1 MTHVRFAAAML
12 ACMLAACATTAP
24 VDPDA
29 PRTVS
34 GLELSPYGV
43 HEECRTLAP
52 GDRLDYRFSST
63 APVAFN
69 IHYHDGNAIVIPI
82 THEGVTADAGIFH
95 PALRQDFCLTW
106 EAGLTAV
113 TLEYRVAVRHRPP

>member
-1 MTHVRFAAAML
+1 MSNACRAAGLL
-12 ACMLAACATTAP
+12 ACALAACASTAP
-24 VDPDA
+24 VDPAA

-63 APVAFN
+63 APIAFN

-82 THEGVTADAGIFH
+82 THEGVTADSGIFH
-95 PALRQDFCLTW
+95 PALRQDFCLMW
-106 EAGLTAV
+106 QAGLTTV
-113 TLEYRVAVRHRPP
+113 TLEYRVAVRRRVP

>member
-1 MTHVRFAAAML
+1 MRRATFGA
-12 ACMLAACATTAP
+12 LAACLLASCATAP

-29 PRTVS
+29 PVVVT
-34 GLELSPYGV
+34 GLQLSPYGV
-43 HEECRTLAP
+43 HEECRTLVP

-82 THEGVTADAGIFH
+82 THEGVTADSGIFH
-95 PALRQDFCLTW
+95 PALRQDFCLMW
-106 EAGLTAV
+106 QAGLVSV
-113 TLEYRVAVRHRPP
+113 TLDYRVAVRHRAP